1 MGEPPRRT
9 VDTTH
14 PGSPATRMKISIHSL
29 DSAPDELY
37 EQLPLEA
44 VLLREIPGSDRPDY
58 WIAELQTPVIWNRDG
73 ALQSVTHLVVVAR
86 LVGTSIVAGMRNLA
100 IGIAFVTDQ
109 SLLRDSQLD
118 FAKCHYSAVGVADE
132 VS

>member
-1 MGEPPRRT
+1 
-9 VDTTH
+9 
-14 PGSPATRMKISIHSL
+14 MKISIHSL